1 MARKRRRRTLWEYLG
16 TVPDH
21 RKARGKR
28 YELRSVLAIALAA
41 VLAGR
46 RGLAAI
52 ARWAKRLERD
62 ENRHLLREFG
72 VKRNTE
78 PCHVTFHYVFTELN
92 VKAFEKALASWV
104 KKLVK
109 QEVLGHC
116 PIDGKVA
123 RGSRS
128 AEYEAVHLMAAYSE
142 KLKGV
147 VAQVEVP
154 RGKNEITAALALL
167 NGVPLKGSI
176 VTGDAI
182 LCQKKIC
189 SKVARGGGD
198 YFFAVKENQPQLLA
212 DVRAVFEECV
222 SPLREEAATA

>member
-1 MARKRRRRTLWEYLG
+1 MARRKRRRTLWEYLG

-72 VKRNTE
+72 IERNTA

-189 SKVARGGGD
+189 SKVTRGGGD